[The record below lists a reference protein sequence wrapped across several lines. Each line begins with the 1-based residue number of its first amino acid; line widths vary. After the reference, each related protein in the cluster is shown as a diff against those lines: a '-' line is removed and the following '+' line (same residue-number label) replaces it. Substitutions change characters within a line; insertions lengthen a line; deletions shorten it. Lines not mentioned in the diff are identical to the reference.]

1 MKING
6 MKSTHLEF
14 ILLTAEV
21 GSLLLPEVVG
31 LDDVGR
37 VDAVAE
43 VVLEHLQDRLHR
55 GPARVPAHVND
66 NSEPQVSYI
75 LAEKII
81 KLSLQYLNTSRFM
94 FSISGELNCFKMIV
108 YNFKRRLML

>member
-1 MKING
+1 

-21 GSLLLPEVVG
+21 GSLLLPEVVR

-43 VVLEHLQDRLHR
+43 VVLEHLQDRLYR
-55 GPARVPAHVND
+55 GPARVSAHVND
-66 NSEPQVSYI
+66 DSEPQVSDI

-81 KLSLQYLNTSRFM
+81 KSYLQYLKILKIHVLDIGR
-94 FSISGELNCFKMIV
+94 
-108 YNFKRRLML
+108 

>member
-1 MKING
+1 MRNVDIAVFMKING
-6 MKSTHLEF
+6 TTHLEF

-21 GSLLLPEVVG
+21 SSLLLPEVVR

-43 VVLEHLQDRLHR
+43 VVLKHLQDRLNC
-55 GPARVPAHVND
+55 GPARVSPHVN
-66 NSEPQVSYI
+66 NHSEAQVSDI

-81 KLSLQYLNTSRFM
+81 
-94 FSISGELNCFKMIV
+94 E
-108 YNFKRRLML
+108 

>member
-21 GSLLLPEVVG
+21 GSLLLPEVVR

-55 GPARVPAHVND
+55 GPARVAAHVND
-66 NSEPQVSYI
+66 DSEPQVSDI

-81 KLSLQYLNTSRFM
+81 KLCLQYLN
-94 FSISGELNCFKMIV
+94 I
-108 YNFKRRLML
+108 